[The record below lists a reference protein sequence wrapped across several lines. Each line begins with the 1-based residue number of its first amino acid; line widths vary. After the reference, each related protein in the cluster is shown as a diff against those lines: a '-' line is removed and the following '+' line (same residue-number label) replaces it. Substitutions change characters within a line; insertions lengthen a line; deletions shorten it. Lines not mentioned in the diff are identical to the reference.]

1 MLRKFTAFVP
11 RYRKFESISLQR
23 GVRNELTAQG
33 AQKHSGREGANPY
46 TIGDRSG
53 LIAEFLSESIS
64 AKDFPDT
71 TWHLDP
77 EALEDFKSFVN
88 VALWRSAKDFHDQ
101 VAKHYNDTRPM
112 RPYEM
117 YRRRRV
123 VAESNDWRIGQ
134 FQLPDRDSP
143 RII

>member
-1 MLRKFTAFVP
+1 MHVVLVHWRIKP
-11 RYRKFESISLQR
+11 DEESIKAFL
-23 GVRNELTAQG
+23 
-33 AQKHSGREGANPY
+33 KDWREVY

-123 VAESNDWRIGQ
+123 VA
-134 FQLPDRDSP
+134 
-143 RII
+143 